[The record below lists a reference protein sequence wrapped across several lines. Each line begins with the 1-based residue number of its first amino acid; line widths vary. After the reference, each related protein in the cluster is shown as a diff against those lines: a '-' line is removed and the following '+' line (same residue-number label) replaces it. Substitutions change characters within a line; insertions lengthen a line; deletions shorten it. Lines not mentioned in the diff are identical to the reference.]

1 MIEKYIY
8 TKKELLE
15 SDQKLVF
22 PPLEN
27 KEAEIHN
34 VFSLLTNK
42 NNEISGFVNFTNNT
56 TKIKTQNTD
65 YLFNT
70 SIGTIQTQ
78 NGSLVINYS
87 YKNENM
93 DGIMA
98 KNKIVSAKPTYKDGK
113 YSKYDDINITVV
125 SFENGNREL
134 TIESRNLKKNNCMC

>member
-22 PPLEN
+22 SPLEN

-56 TKIKTQNTD
+56 TKIKMQNTD
-65 YLFNT
+65 YL
-70 SIGTIQTQ
+70 IHQLVRYKHR
-78 NGSLVINYS
+78 NGSLVVNY
-87 YKNENM
+87 YKNENIN
-93 DGIMA
+93 GIMT

-125 SFENGNREL
+125 SFENDNREL